1 MYDVKLHQPQVDGK
15 ISLERAIKNR
25 RTYRAFMSDPL
36 SQGELSQL
44 LWAAYGITEDRGYK
58 RAAPSAGALY
68 PMDLYAVAGTGGVK
82 ELEAGTYHYDP
93 VEHAISRV
101 LEGDMRVD
109 LARASLSQMWMA
121 TAPLNLV
128 ITVEFRRIRVKY
140 HERGDRYALMEAGH
154 IAQNIFL
161 QAEALGLGAGIVGA
175 FHDEDV
181 RKVLEIPREH
191 EPLLIMPV
199 GHRSL
204 PR

>member
-1 MYDVKLHQPQVDGK
+1 MKLHQPQFDGK

-44 LWAAYGITEDRGYK
+44 LWAAYGITDDRGFK
-58 RAAPSAGALY
+58 RAAPSGGALY

-82 ELEAGTYHYDP
+82 ELEAGAYHYDP
-93 VEHAISRV
+93 VEHAISKI

-109 LARASLSQMWMA
+109 LARASFSQMWMA
-121 TAPLNLV
+121 PAPLNLV
-128 ITVEFRRIRVKY
+128 ITVEFRRIRLKY
-140 HERGDRYALMEAGH
+140 GERGDRYAIMEAGH

-161 QAEALGLGAGIVGA
+161 QAEALGLGVGIVGA

-181 RKVLEIPREH
+181 RKVLKIPRGH

-199 GHRSL
+199 GHRS
-204 PR
+204 